1 MLRGFIS
8 SKRCKT
14 SGKNKAVREYIVSF
28 PGIDN
33 VDKARFLVGKQVE
46 YKDGDLRI
54 RGSVIATHGARGKVR
69 VRFRKGLPGELD
81 PTKIFLQLNG
91 DLIRSLRLETPSSQT
106 V

>member
-8 SKRCKT
+8 SKRYKT

-28 PGIDN
+28 PGIDSI
-33 VDKARFLVGKQVE
+33 DKAKLLVGKQVE
-46 YKDGDLRI
+46 YRDGELKI
-54 RGSVIATHGARGKVR
+54 KGSIIAAHGVRGKVR

-91 DLIRSLRLETPSSQT
+91 DLIRSLRLETPSS
-106 V
+106 